1 MRKFNTTGL
10 CIPRKHYMVST
21 DERVRQIRAMVDEGD
36 YFCVNRGRQYGKTTT
51 LFALEGALRDSYD
64 VMSLDFQAISTAG
77 YSTEGK
83 FVAAFCRIL
92 WRKRAKLG
100 IPTSVQ
106 DRVREI
112 AQTGGGEAEL
122 DQLFLLLSD
131 WCEES
136 ERPLVLIIDEVDSAA
151 NNQVFLDF
159 LAQLRLQYLEREKD
173 PDAPAFQSVI
183 LAGVTDVRH
192 LRSKIRDEDQHKV
205 NSPWNIAAPFS
216 VEMGFSPGE
225 IAQMLADYEADHG
238 TGMEVDAIA
247 RQIFDYTH
255 GYPFLAS
262 RVCQIVDEGLV
273 GHGFE
278 DLAAAWTEFGVD
290 EAVRRLLSETNTLF
304 DSLMGKLQ
312 NYPELR
318 SKLRALLMRGEQ
330 VAYVSYDNEQQ
341 QLLMYGFVRV
351 EHNKLVIANRVFE
364 MLLYVFF
371 VGESEADPG
380 LRIAAGADRSAF
392 VAEDGGLDVPKIMAH
407 FIREHNRIHGESG
420 ERFLEE
426 EGRERFLTYLSPIIN
441 GTGTY
446 SMEGQTRDQRRMDVV
461 IHWLG
466 RRYVIELKI
475 WRGERY
481 HVEGERQIAGYL
493 DYFGLR
499 VGYLLSFDFRGTKRP
514 GVERIAFGDAVLFE
528 GTV

>member
-1 MRKFNTTGL
+1 MKKFNTTGL

-21 DERVRQIRAMVDEGD
+21 DTRVRQIRAMVDEGN

-51 LFALEGALRDSYD
+51 LFALEGTLSDSYG
-64 VMSLDFQAISTAG
+64 VVSLDFQAISTAG

-92 WRKRAKLG
+92 WRKRRKLG
-100 IPTSVQ
+100 IPTSVLEQ
-106 DRVREI
+106 VRAI
-112 AQTGGGEAEL
+112 AQAGNGEAEL
-122 DQLFLLLSD
+122 DQLFFLLSD
-131 WCEES
+131 WCDES
-136 ERPLVLIIDEVDSAA
+136 DKPLVLIIDEVDSAT

-173 PDAPAFQSVI
+173 PEAPAFHSVI

-192 LRSKIRDEDQHKV
+192 LRSRIRDEDQHKV
-205 NSPWNIAAPFS
+205 NSPWNIAVPFS
-216 VEMGFSPGE
+216 VQMGFSADE

-238 TGMEVDAIA
+238 TGMNVSTVA
-247 RQIFDYTH
+247 RQIFDYSH

-262 RVCQIVDEGLV
+262 RICQIVDEELV
-273 GHGFE
+273 GDGFT

-290 EAVRRLLSETNTLF
+290 EAVRKLLSETNTLF

-318 SKLRALLMRGEQ
+318 GKLRALLMRGEQ
-330 VAYVSYDNEQQ
+330 IAHVPDDNEQQ

-351 EHNKLVIANRVFE
+351 EHNKLVVSNRVFE
-364 MLLYVFF
+364 MRLYVFF

-380 LRIAAGADRSAF
+380 LRIAAGADRSVF

-407 FIREHNRIHGESG
+407 FIRDHNRIHGESG

-446 SMEGQTRDQRRMDVV
+446 AVEEQTRDQRRMDVV
-461 IHWLG
+461 VHWLG
-466 RRYVIELKI
+466 RRYVIELKV

-481 HVEGERQIAGYL
+481 HEKGERQIKEYL
-493 DYFGLR
+493 GHFGLR
-499 VGYLLSFDFRGTKRP
+499 VGYLLSFDFRRGKEP